1 MMNRYDP
8 KLPLAYSP
16 GERFKHVQDTRRDET
31 IGGLTTVLRRMINLA
46 DDCSPPASR
55 FTATGEKFSYFG
67 FFDFNAMYPACMRK
81 EMPLTA
87 GLEWTIKEVTFY
99 KSYYMVHIVF
109 LGKIHQKTN
118 ARD

>member
-8 KLPLAYSP
+8 NLPLAYSP
-16 GERFKHVQDTRRDET
+16 GAQFKHIQDSRREET
-31 IGGLTTVLRRMINLA
+31 IGGLTTVLRRMINLV
-46 DDCSPPASR
+46 DENSPLASR

-87 GLEWTIKEVTFY
+87 GLEWTLKEVIF
-99 KSYYMVHIVF
+99 
-109 LGKIHQKTN
+109 
-118 ARD
+118 